1 MAIQQLDA
9 AALACVMLTCNARYV
24 STTFYEGLLLGKLGY
39 SHHSRYTSTESKHTA
54 LGYAVVV
61 ANAHAEDNP
70 VGSLRVIATLLGAGV
85 DPTAM
90 SWVAPNLNWLDRTPA
105 DYLSVPLCV
114 LGASNVQPFPM
125 IALFFRAGYNPVR
138 HPRALD
144 SGMPLVWQD
153 EGAKR
158 RAYVYR
164 ERGGKVRRHI
174 WPHGW
179 RHWHCSRA
187 ATALLG
193 VGRRLRS
200 RSTYWSREFA
210 WLLAQA
216 VMQTRF
222 AQEWELTE

>member
-1 MAIQQLDA
+1 MQRVQEIHRDLLHELAPFPCGHRTSCSACVSRTIGCCTCWQLLVAIQQLDA

-114 LGASNVQPFPM
+114 LGASNVQPF
-125 IALFFRAGYNPVR
+125 
-138 HPRALD
+138 
-144 SGMPLVWQD
+144 
-153 EGAKR
+153 
-158 RAYVYR
+158 
-164 ERGGKVRRHI
+164 
-174 WPHGW
+174 
-179 RHWHCSRA
+179 
-187 ATALLG
+187 
-193 VGRRLRS
+193 
-200 RSTYWSREFA
+200 
-210 WLLAQA
+210 
-216 VMQTRF
+216 
-222 AQEWELTE
+222 